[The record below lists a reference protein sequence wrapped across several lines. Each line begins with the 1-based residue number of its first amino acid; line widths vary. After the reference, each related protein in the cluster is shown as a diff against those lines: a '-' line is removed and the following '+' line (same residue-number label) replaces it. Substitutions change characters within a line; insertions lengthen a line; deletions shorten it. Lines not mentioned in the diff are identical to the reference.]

1 MKHHCHCGIDEH
13 LRRLRGKK
21 VGLLGLTLMGL
32 HILFHVV
39 ECLVLPAA
47 FIALGGHAVEEQAA
61 ATSGEV
67 QTVDPGDEEGQ
78 DSLASSCLVSFEDS
92 LWAAEPQY

>member
-1 MKHHCHCGIDEH
+1 
-13 LRRLRGKK
+13 
-21 VGLLGLTLMGL
+21 MGL

-39 ECLVLPAA
+39 ECLVLPAV

-61 ATSGEV
+61 AMSGEV
-67 QTVDPGDEEGQ
+67 QMVSLNDEE
-78 DSLASSCLVSFEDS
+78 DHNSLASSCLISFEES